1 MTGDRTMANTYVDA
15 VTKTVDVNGTSFVY
29 RETAQK
35 NGIAVVLLHH
45 LTAVLDD
52 WDPRT
57 IDSLAQHHR
66 VIAFNNRGVGGSKG
80 TTQDTID
87 DMATDAVG
95 FIRALRLTKTDL
107 FGFSLGGFIAQVI
120 AQKHPDL
127 VRRMILAGTSAAGGE
142 GISNV
147 ASVLQ
152 NAVARATAEK
162 KHPKQSL
169 FFTQSHEGQKAAAEF
184 LQRLSTRQQD
194 RDLPATQET
203 IVAQV
208 TAITKWGMAPKPTS
222 LAGIRHPALVANGDT
237 DVMVP
242 SINSV
247 ELARKLP
254 HCRFTGNG
262 GGPPDGHEGARSRVW
277 RHRRGARC
285 GVPASRRCCR
295 PSGDPRR
302 RGAGRASR
310 PSAGL
315 GMQYLINKQAA
326 K

>member
-1 MTGDRTMANTYVDA
+1 M
-15 VTKTVDVNGTSFVY
+15 
-29 RETAQK
+29 
-35 NGIAVVLLHH
+35 LHH

-57 IDSLAQHHR
+57 IDSLAQKHR
-66 VIAFNNRGVGGSKG
+66 VIAFNNRGVAGSKG
-80 TTQDTID
+80 TTPDTID
-87 DMATDAVG
+87 GMATDAVA
-95 FIRALRLTKTDL
+95 FIRALGLTKTDL
-107 FGFSLGGFIAQVI
+107 LGFSLGGFIAQVI

-127 VRRMILAGTSAAGGE
+127 VRKMILAGTSAAGGE
-142 GISNV
+142 GVSNV
-147 ASVLQ
+147 AAVLQ

-169 FFTQSHEGQKAAAEF
+169 FFTQSPDGQKAAAEF
-184 LQRLSTRQQD
+184 LQRLTTRQQD

-222 LAGIRHPALVANGDT
+222 LDSIQHPVLVANGDT

-254 HCRFTGNG
+254 HSELSIFPDAGHGAIFQYHSAFLDQTLRFLQN
-262 GGPPDGHEGARSRVW
+262 
-277 RHRRGARC
+277 
-285 GVPASRRCCR
+285 
-295 PSGDPRR
+295 
-302 RGAGRASR
+302 
-310 PSAGL
+310 
-315 GMQYLINKQAA
+315 
-326 K
+326 